1 MSRREATVEISK
13 TPDEVFAYVIDPMHT
28 PQWMHAVLASS
39 SLSSDPM
46 EVGATFHHRWHL
58 IDRLLETT
66 YEVLECDPNRRFTY
80 QSIVSSVRRLVCL
93 CLEPTA
99 GGARLTCCI
108 EQDLMSP
115 LFQQDAVLATYTAQR
130 CLESD
135 LLSLK
140 RVLERH

>member
-99 GGARLTCCI
+99 EGTRFICCI
-108 EQDLMSP
+108 EQDLSP
-115 LFQQDAVLATYTAQR
+115 LFQQDAALAMHSLQQH
-130 CLESD
+130 LESD

-140 RVLERH
+140 EVLEGH